1 MAWPGEPVT
10 RASSPID
17 SMTGLPADDLAV
29 GLRMLA
35 DLLAAGLPVGR
46 ALTAFHELAPGT
58 WQEGLPSIRAAVREG
73 TGLAG
78 ALEAAPLGI
87 PPLVVG
93 MARAG
98 EAGTGLA
105 VAMAHAA
112 AWAEHRAATRHAVRR
127 ALAYPALVAVTGLG
141 AMSVMVAVVLPRFGA
156 ILAGLGQ
163 SLPPTTRFVLA
174 TATTARS
181 LALPAMISLVAVA
194 LLAQRHMESASG
206 RRALHR
212 RLLALPGVGPVREAN
227 ATARFSAALGA
238 LLESGVPVR
247 HGIVHA
253 ARATDDAE
261 IEARALR
268 ARDRIAAGDSVS
280 RALRELRVVTPL
292 AYRLVAAGE
301 ATGRLAP
308 MLAFAARMEEQRAE
322 RLTRGAIQLIEPTLV
337 LAIAAAV
344 GFVAAAMLQAVYA
357 VRPT

>member
-1 MAWPGEPVT
+1 MAGPGEPVT
-10 RASSPID
+10 RVSSQID
-17 SMTGLPADDLAV
+17 SMGGLPADDLAV
-29 GLRMLA
+29 GLRILA

-46 ALTAFHELAPGT
+46 ALAAFQELAPGT
-58 WQEGLPSIRAAVREG
+58 WQAGLPSIRAALREG
-73 TGLAG
+73 NGLAS
-78 ALEAAPLGI
+78 ALERAALGI
-87 PPLVVG
+87 PPLVIG

-98 EAGTGLA
+98 EAGSGLA
-105 VAMAHAA
+105 AAIAHAA
-112 AWAEHRAATRHAVRR
+112 AWAEHRAATRHAIRS
-127 ALAYPALVAVTGLG
+127 AIAYPALVAVTGVG
-141 AMSVMVAVVLPRFGA
+141 ALSVMVAVVLPRFGA

-163 SLPPTTRFVLA
+163 TLPPTTRFVLA
-174 TATTARS
+174 AASTART
-181 LALPAMISLVAVA
+181 LALPAMLSLLAA
-194 LLAQRHMESASG
+194 AWLAQRSMDSANG

-212 RLLALPGVGPVREAN
+212 RLLALPGVGRVREAS

-247 HGIVHA
+247 HGILHA

-261 IEARALR
+261 IEARALE

-301 ATGRLAP
+301 ETGRLAS

-322 RLTRGAIQLIEPTLV
+322 RLTRGAIRLIEPTLV

-344 GFVAAAMLQAVYA
+344 GLVAAAMLQAVYA